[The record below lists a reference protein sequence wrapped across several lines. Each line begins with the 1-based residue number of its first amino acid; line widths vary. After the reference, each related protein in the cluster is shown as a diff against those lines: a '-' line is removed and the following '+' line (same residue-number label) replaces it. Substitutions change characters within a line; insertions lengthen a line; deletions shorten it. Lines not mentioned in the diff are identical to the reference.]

1 MKEESRKIIR
11 KCASLCRKSYDKAE
25 MCRDGFQP
33 ISSDETGLDCF
44 IKSEDG
50 ITWVVFRGTETD
62 QWNDIC
68 TDMLTFRV
76 KTPFLP
82 DECRVHAGFLGQYM
96 SGRTLIIDTIKY
108 MANPKV
114 VCTGHSLGGA
124 LSTLCAL
131 DAEQN
136 AEGDVETYC
145 VTYGS
150 PRVGGGHFRNLFDAV
165 IDNSFRFVDVND
177 PIPRVPLRAWG
188 FKHVKGCFITSPY
201 GYKPDLEQ
209 LEASSLACC
218 AVADHGIDLYEAAV
232 NFSPPSAE
240 P

>member
-11 KCASLCRKSYDKAE
+11 KCATLCKKSYDKVE
-25 MCRDGFQP
+25 MTQDGFQP
-33 ISSDETGLDCF
+33 ISSDESGLDCF
-44 IKSEDG
+44 IKSEDD
-50 ITWVVFRGTETD
+50 ITWVVFRGTETN
-62 QWNDIC
+62 QMNDVC
-68 TDMLTFRV
+68 TDLLTFRV

-96 SGRTLIIDTIKY
+96 SGRTSIMDAVKF

-131 DAEQN
+131 DAEHN

-150 PRVGGGHFRNLFDAV
+150 PRVGGGHFCRLFDAV

-188 FKHVKGCFITSPY
+188 FKHVKGCFVTSPY

-232 NFSPPSAE
+232 NFTPSAE

>member
-25 MCRDGFQP
+25 MSRDGFQP

-62 QWNDIC
+62 QLNDVC
-68 TDMLTFRV
+68 TDLMTFRV

-114 VCTGHSLGGA
+114 VCTGHSLGGG

-131 DAEQN
+131 DVEQN
-136 AEGDVETYC
+136 VEGDVETYC

-150 PRVGGGHFRNLFDAV
+150 PRVGGGHFCRLFDAV

-177 PIPRVPLRAWG
+177 PIPRVPLRAWDSN
-188 FKHVKGCFITSPY
+188 T
-201 GYKPDLEQ
+201 
-209 LEASSLACC
+209 
-218 AVADHGIDLYEAAV
+218 
-232 NFSPPSAE
+232 
-240 P
+240 

>member
-11 KCASLCRKSYDKAE
+11 KCATLCKKSYDKAE
-25 MCRDGFQP
+25 MSRDEFQS

-44 IKSEDG
+44 IKSEDD

-62 QWNDIC
+62 QLNDVC
-68 TDMLTFRV
+68 TDLLTFRV

-82 DECRVHAGFLGQYM
+82 EECRVHAGFLGQYM
-96 SGRTLIIDTIKY
+96 SGRTSIMDAVKF

-114 VCTGHSLGGA
+114 VCTGHSLGGG

-131 DAEQN
+131 DVEHN

-150 PRVGGGHFRNLFDAV
+150 PRVGGGNFCNLFDAV

-188 FKHVKGCFITSPY
+188 FKHVKGCFVTSPY

-218 AVADHGIDLYEAAV
+218 AVADHGIELYEAAV
-232 NFSPPSAE
+232 NFTPSAE

>member
-1 MKEESRKIIR
+1 MKEEARKII
-11 KCASLCRKSYDKAE
+11 KQSVTLCRKSYDAVE
-25 MCRDGFQP
+25 MCREGYQP

-62 QWNDIC
+62 KLNDIC
-68 TDMLTFRV
+68 TDLMTFRV

-96 SGRTLIIDTIKY
+96 SGRTLIMDAIKHFND
-108 MANPKV
+108 AKV
-114 VCTGHSLGGA
+114 VCTGHSLAGA
-124 LSTLCAL
+124 LGTLCAL
-131 DAEQN
+131 DVEQN

-150 PRVGGGHFRNLFDAV
+150 PRVGGGHFCRLFDAV

-188 FKHVKGCFITSPY
+188 FKHVKGCFVTSPY

-209 LEASSLACC
+209 IEASSLACC

-232 NFSPPSAE
+232 NFTTSAE

>member
-1 MKEESRKIIR
+1 
-11 KCASLCRKSYDKAE
+11 
-25 MCRDGFQP
+25 
-33 ISSDETGLDCF
+33 
-44 IKSEDG
+44 
-50 ITWVVFRGTETD
+50 
-62 QWNDIC
+62 
-68 TDMLTFRV
+68 MLTFRV

-82 DECRVHAGFLGQYM
+82 EECRVHAGFLGQYM

-114 VCTGHSLGGA
+114 VCTGHSLGGG

-131 DAEQN
+131 DVEQN
-136 AEGDVETYC
+136 VEGDVETYC

-150 PRVGGGHFRNLFDAV
+150 PRVGGGHFCRLFDAV

-188 FKHVKGCFITSPY
+188 FKHVKGCFVTSPY

-218 AVADHGIDLYEAAV
+218 AVADHGIELYEAAV
-232 NFSPPSAE
+232 NFTASAE

>member
-1 MKEESRKIIR
+1 MKEEARKIIR
-11 KCASLCRKSYDKAE
+11 KCAMLSRKSYDKAE
-25 MCRDGFQP
+25 MTRGGFQP

-62 QWNDIC
+62 QMNDIC

-76 KTPFLP
+76 KTSFLP

-114 VCTGHSLGGA
+114 VCTGHSLGGG

-131 DAEQN
+131 DVEQN
-136 AEGDVETYC
+136 VGGDVETYC

-150 PRVGGGHFRNLFDAV
+150 PRVGGGHFCRLFDAV
-165 IDNSFRFVDVND
+165 IDNSYRFVDVND

-209 LEASSLACC
+209 IEASALACC
-218 AVADHGIDLYEAAV
+218 AVADHGIDLYEDAV
-232 NFSPPSAE
+232 NFTPSAE